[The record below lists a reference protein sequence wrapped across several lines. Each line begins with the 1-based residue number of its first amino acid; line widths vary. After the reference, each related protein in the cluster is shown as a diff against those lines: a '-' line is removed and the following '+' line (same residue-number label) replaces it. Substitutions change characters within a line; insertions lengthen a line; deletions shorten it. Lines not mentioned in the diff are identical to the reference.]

1 MAWSKDS
8 IVHLLV
14 VDSTNCYVRDE
25 AVALWQNRGI
35 SDFAVVTAGH
45 QTAGRGQRGNTW
57 NSNAGE
63 NLLFSILVRP
73 GETLEVSKQF
83 LLSQAVALSIHD
95 AMKCH
100 GIDTQLKWPNDIY
113 AGNRKLA
120 GILLEL
126 DYSGAFV
133 EQAIIG
139 IGLNVN
145 QENFPP
151 MDRTPVSMK
160 MMRKAENGKRKTE
173 NGKLL
178 PMSETESLLSHFTA
192 ETRVSVACDDGNFSS
207 PKECD
212 KVASKQVKARLKQ
225 ETGNRKQR
233 EDFILDDVLAT
244 ILDLFEHYYTEMRFG
259 NRDAIAAE
267 YKRVLLGMN
276 ERHTFIDKD
285 GHFEAVIQDIE
296 SDGHL
301 ILRRNDGS
309 TGRYAFKEVE
319 MVLF

>member
-1 MAWSKDS
+1 MAWNKDS
-8 IVHLLV
+8 IVHLLE
-14 VDSTNCYVRDE
+14 VDSTNRYVRDE
-25 AVALWQNRGI
+25 AAALWKNRGTG
-35 SDFAVVTAGH
+35 DFAVVAAGH

-151 MDRTPVSMK
+151 MDRVPVSMK
-160 MMRKAENGKRKTE
+160 MLRKR
-173 NGKLL
+173 
-178 PMSETESLLSHFTA
+178 
-192 ETRVSVACDDGNFSS
+192 
-207 PKECD
+207 
-212 KVASKQVKARLKQ
+212 
-225 ETGNRKQR
+225 
-233 EDFILDDVLAT
+233 DFILDDALAT

-259 NRDAIAAE
+259 NRDAIVAE

-276 ERHTFIDKD
+276 ERHTFIDCNGRFD
-285 GHFEAVIQDIE
+285 AVIQDIE

-301 ILRRNDGS
+301 LLQRNDGS

>member
-1 MAWSKDS
+1 MAWNKDS
-8 IVHLLV
+8 IVHLLE
-14 VDSTNCYVRDE
+14 VDSTNRYVRDE
-25 AVALWQNRGI
+25 AAALWQNRGTG
-35 SDFAVVTAGH
+35 DFAVVAAGH

-100 GIDTQLKWPNDIY
+100 GIDTRLKWPNDIY
-113 AGNRKLA
+113 AGSRKLA

-151 MDRTPVSMK
+151 MDRVPVSMK
-160 MMRKAENGKRKTE
+160 MLRKR
-173 NGKLL
+173 
-178 PMSETESLLSHFTA
+178 
-192 ETRVSVACDDGNFSS
+192 
-207 PKECD
+207 
-212 KVASKQVKARLKQ
+212 
-225 ETGNRKQR
+225 
-233 EDFILDDVLAT
+233 DFILDDVLAT

-276 ERHTFIDKD
+276 ERHTFFDRD
-285 GHFEAVIQDIE
+285 GHFDAVIQDVE

-319 MVLF
+319 MVL

>member
-1 MAWSKDS
+1 MVWNNES
-8 IVHLLV
+8 IIRLAT
-14 VDSTNCYVRDE
+14 VDSTNRYMRDNASE
-25 AVALWQNRGI
+25 LWSKHGE
-35 SDFAVVTAGH
+35 SGFVVVTAGH

-113 AGNRKLA
+113 AGSRKLA

-145 QENFPP
+145 QEGFPP
-151 MDRTPVSMK
+151 MDRVPVSMK
-160 MMRKAENGKRKTE
+160 MLWKR
-173 NGKLL
+173 
-178 PMSETESLLSHFTA
+178 
-192 ETRVSVACDDGNFSS
+192 
-207 PKECD
+207 
-212 KVASKQVKARLKQ
+212 
-225 ETGNRKQR
+225 
-233 EDFILDDVLAT
+233 DFILDDVLAT

-276 ERHTFIDKD
+276 ERHTFFDRD
-285 GHFEAVIQDIE
+285 GHFDAVIQDVE

-319 MVLF
+319 MVL

>member
-1 MAWSKDS
+1 MAWNKDS
-8 IVHLLV
+8 IVHLLE
-14 VDSTNCYVRDE
+14 VDSTNRYVRDE
-25 AVALWQNRGI
+25 AAALWQNRGTC
-35 SDFAVVTAGH
+35 DFAVVAAGH

-73 GETLEVSKQF
+73 GETLEVSRQF

-100 GIDTQLKWPNDIY
+100 GIDTRLKWPNDIY
-113 AGNRKLA
+113 AGSRKLA

-151 MDRTPVSMK
+151 MNRVPVSMK
-160 MMRKAENGKRKTE
+160 MLRKR
-173 NGKLL
+173 
-178 PMSETESLLSHFTA
+178 
-192 ETRVSVACDDGNFSS
+192 
-207 PKECD
+207 
-212 KVASKQVKARLKQ
+212 
-225 ETGNRKQR
+225 
-233 EDFILDDVLAT
+233 DFILDDVLAT

-276 ERHTFIDKD
+276 ERHTFIDRD
-285 GHFEAVIQDIE
+285 GHFDAVIQDIE

-301 ILRRNDGS
+301 ILQRTDGS
-309 TGRYAFKEVE
+309 TRRYAFKEVE
-319 MVLF
+319 MVL

>member
-8 IVHLLV
+8 IVHLLE
-14 VDSTNCYVRDE
+14 VDSTNRYVRDE
-25 AVALWQNRGI
+25 AAALWQNRGI
-35 SDFAVVTAGH
+35 NDFAVVSAGL

-57 NSNAGE
+57 SSNAGE
-63 NLLFSILVRP
+63 NLLFSILARP
-73 GETLEVSKQF
+73 GESLKVTEQF

-95 AMKCH
+95 AMKCY
-100 GIDTQLKWPNDIY
+100 GIDTLLKWPNDIY
-113 AGNRKLA
+113 AGSRKLA

-145 QENFPP
+145 QEGFPP
-151 MDRTPVSMK
+151 MDRVPVSMK
-160 MMRKAENGKRKTE
+160 MLWKR
-173 NGKLL
+173 
-178 PMSETESLLSHFTA
+178 
-192 ETRVSVACDDGNFSS
+192 
-207 PKECD
+207 
-212 KVASKQVKARLKQ
+212 
-225 ETGNRKQR
+225 
-233 EDFILDDVLAT
+233 DFILDDVLAT

-276 ERHTFIDKD
+276 ERRTFIDGVGRFD
-285 GHFEAVIQDIE
+285 AVIQDIE

-301 ILRRNDGS
+301 ILQRNDGS
-309 TGRYAFKEVE
+309 TGRYAFKEVD
-319 MVLF
+319 MVL

>member
-1 MAWSKDS
+1 MAWSKDT
-8 IVHLLV
+8 IVHLLE
-14 VDSTNCYVRDE
+14 VDSTNRYVRDE
-25 AVALWQNRGI
+25 AAALWQNRGI
-35 SDFAVVTAGH
+35 NDFAVVSAGL

-57 NSNAGE
+57 SSNAGE

-95 AMKCH
+95 AMKCY

-113 AGNRKLA
+113 VGKRKLA

-126 DYSGAFV
+126 DYAGAFV

-139 IGLNVN
+139 IGVNVN
-145 QENFPP
+145 QENFPT
-151 MDRTPVSMK
+151 MDRTPISMK
-160 MMRKAENGKRKTE
+160 MLRKR
-173 NGKLL
+173 
-178 PMSETESLLSHFTA
+178 
-192 ETRVSVACDDGNFSS
+192 
-207 PKECD
+207 
-212 KVASKQVKARLKQ
+212 
-225 ETGNRKQR
+225 
-233 EDFILDDVLAT
+233 DFILDDALAT

-276 ERHTFIDKD
+276 ERHTFIDGVGRFD
-285 GHFEAVIQDIE
+285 AVIQDIE

-319 MVLF
+319 MVL

>member
-1 MAWSKDS
+1 MAWNKDS
-8 IVHLLV
+8 IVHLLE
-14 VDSTNCYVRDE
+14 VDSTNRYVRDE
-25 AVALWQNRGI
+25 AAALWQNRGI

-57 NSNAGE
+57 NSNADE

-83 LLSQAVALSIHD
+83 LLSQTVAMSIHD
-95 AMKCH
+95 AMKCY
-100 GIDTQLKWPNDIY
+100 GIETRLKWPNDIY

-160 MMRKAENGKRKTE
+160 MLRKRD
-173 NGKLL
+173 
-178 PMSETESLLSHFTA
+178 FT
-192 ETRVSVACDDGNFSS
+192 
-207 PKECD
+207 
-212 KVASKQVKARLKQ
+212 
-225 ETGNRKQR
+225 
-233 EDFILDDVLAT
+233 LDDVLAT

-276 ERHTFIDKD
+276 ERHTFIDRD
-285 GHFEAVIQDIE
+285 GHFDAVIQDVE

-301 ILRRNDGS
+301 ILLRNDGS

-319 MVLF
+319 MVL

>member
-8 IVHLLV
+8 IVHLLE
-14 VDSTNCYVRDE
+14 VDSTNRYVRDE
-25 AVALWQNRGI
+25 AAALWQNRGI

-63 NLLFSILVRP
+63 NLLFSIHVRP

-95 AMKCH
+95 AMKCY
-100 GIDTQLKWPNDIY
+100 GIDTLLKWPNDIY
-113 AGNRKLA
+113 ASNRKLA

-145 QENFPP
+145 QEGFPP

-160 MMRKAENGKRKTE
+160 MLRKRD
-173 NGKLL
+173 
-178 PMSETESLLSHFTA
+178 FT
-192 ETRVSVACDDGNFSS
+192 
-207 PKECD
+207 
-212 KVASKQVKARLKQ
+212 
-225 ETGNRKQR
+225 
-233 EDFILDDVLAT
+233 LDDVLAT
-244 ILDLFEHYYTEMRFG
+244 ILDLFEHYYTELRFG

-276 ERHTFIDKD
+276 ERHTFIDRD
-285 GHFEAVIQDIE
+285 GRFDAVIQDIE

-301 ILRRNDGS
+301 LLLRNDGS

-319 MVLF
+319 MVL

>member
-1 MAWSKDS
+1 MALNKYQ
-8 IVHLLV
+8 IVRLAT
-14 VDSTNCYVRDE
+14 VDSTNRHARDE
-25 AVALWQNRGI
+25 AAALWKNRGTC
-35 SDFAVVTAGH
+35 DFAVVTAGH

-57 NSNAGE
+57 NSNADE
-63 NLLFSILVRP
+63 NLLLSIIVRP

-83 LLSQAVALSIHD
+83 LLSQAVTLSIHD

-113 AGNRKLA
+113 VGNRKLA

-126 DYSGAFV
+126 DYAGAFV

-160 MMRKAENGKRKTE
+160 MLRKR
-173 NGKLL
+173 
-178 PMSETESLLSHFTA
+178 
-192 ETRVSVACDDGNFSS
+192 
-207 PKECD
+207 
-212 KVASKQVKARLKQ
+212 
-225 ETGNRKQR
+225 
-233 EDFILDDVLAT
+233 DFILDDVLAAV
-244 ILDLFEHYYTEMRFG
+244 LDLFEYYYTEMRFG

-276 ERHTFIDKD
+276 ERHTFSDRD
-285 GHFEAVIQDIE
+285 GHFDAVIQDVE

-301 ILRRNDGS
+301 ILLRNDGS

>member
-8 IVHLLV
+8 IVHLLE
-14 VDSTNCYVRDE
+14 VDSTNRYVRDE
-25 AVALWQNRGI
+25 AAALWQNRGI

-63 NLLFSILVRP
+63 NLLFSIHVRP

-95 AMKCH
+95 AMKCY
-100 GIDTQLKWPNDIY
+100 GIDTLLKWPNDIY
-113 AGNRKLA
+113 ASNRKLA

-145 QENFPP
+145 QEGFPP

-160 MMRKAENGKRKTE
+160 MLRKRD
-173 NGKLL
+173 
-178 PMSETESLLSHFTA
+178 FT
-192 ETRVSVACDDGNFSS
+192 
-207 PKECD
+207 
-212 KVASKQVKARLKQ
+212 
-225 ETGNRKQR
+225 
-233 EDFILDDVLAT
+233 LDDVLAT
-244 ILDLFEHYYTEMRFG
+244 ILDLFEHYYTELRFG

-276 ERHTFIDKD
+276 ERHTFIDRD
-285 GHFEAVIQDIE
+285 GRFDAVIQDIE

-319 MVLF
+319 MVL

>member
-8 IVHLLV
+8 IVRLNT
-14 VDSTNCYVRDE
+14 VDSTNRYVRDE
-25 AVALWQNRGI
+25 AAALWQNRGI

-95 AMKCH
+95 AMKCY
-100 GIDTQLKWPNDIY
+100 GIDTRLKWPNDIY
-113 AGNRKLA
+113 ASNRKLA

-133 EQAIIG
+133 EQSIIG

-145 QENFPP
+145 QEDFPP

-160 MMRKAENGKRKTE
+160 MLRERD
-173 NGKLL
+173 
-178 PMSETESLLSHFTA
+178 FT
-192 ETRVSVACDDGNFSS
+192 
-207 PKECD
+207 
-212 KVASKQVKARLKQ
+212 
-225 ETGNRKQR
+225 
-233 EDFILDDVLAT
+233 LDDVLAT
-244 ILDLFEHYYTEMRFG
+244 VLDFFEQYYTELRFG
-259 NRDAIAAE
+259 HRDAIAAE

-276 ERHTFIDKD
+276 ERHTFIDRD
-285 GHFEAVIQDIE
+285 GHFDAVIQDVE

-301 ILRRNDGS
+301 ILRRNDGC

-319 MVLF
+319 MVL

>member
-1 MAWSKDS
+1 MAWNKDS
-8 IVHLLV
+8 IVHLLE
-14 VDSTNCYVRDE
+14 VDSTNRYVRDE
-25 AVALWQNRGI
+25 AAALWQNRGI

-95 AMKCH
+95 AMKCY
-100 GIDTQLKWPNDIY
+100 GIDTKLKWPNDIY

-145 QENFPP
+145 QEGFPP

-160 MMRKAENGKRKTE
+160 MLRKR
-173 NGKLL
+173 
-178 PMSETESLLSHFTA
+178 
-192 ETRVSVACDDGNFSS
+192 
-207 PKECD
+207 
-212 KVASKQVKARLKQ
+212 
-225 ETGNRKQR
+225 
-233 EDFILDDVLAT
+233 DFILDDVLAT

-276 ERHTFIDKD
+276 ERHTFIDRD
-285 GHFEAVIQDIE
+285 GHFDAVIQDIE

-319 MVLF
+319 MVIF

>member
-1 MAWSKDS
+1 MAWNKDS
-8 IVHLLV
+8 IVHLLE
-14 VDSTNCYVRDE
+14 VDSTNRYVRDE
-25 AVALWQNRGI
+25 ADALWQNRGI

-83 LLSQAVALSIHD
+83 LLSQAVALCIHD
-95 AMKCH
+95 AMKCY
-100 GIDTQLKWPNDIY
+100 GIDTRLKWPNDIY

-126 DYSGAFV
+126 DYAGAFV

-151 MDRTPVSMK
+151 MDRVPVSMK
-160 MMRKAENGKRKTE
+160 MLWNAENGKRKTE
-173 NGKLL
+173 NGK
-178 PMSETESLLSHFTA
+178 
-192 ETRVSVACDDGNFSS
+192 
-207 PKECD
+207 
-212 KVASKQVKARLKQ
+212 
-225 ETGNRKQR
+225 QR
-233 EDFILDDVLAT
+233 QDLILDDVLDAV
-244 ILDLFEHYYTEMRFG
+244 LHSFERYYNELRYS
-259 NRDAIAAE
+259 NREAIATE
-267 YKRVLLGMN
+267 YGKLLLGIDEVHN
-276 ERHTFIDKD
+276 FIDKD
-285 GHFEAVIQDIE
+285 GHFEAVIQGVE

-319 MVLF
+319 IVLF

>member
-8 IVHLLV
+8 IVHLLE
-14 VDSTNCYVRDE
+14 VDSTNRYVRDE
-25 AVALWQNRGI
+25 AAALWQNRGI
-35 SDFAVVTAGH
+35 NDFAVVSAGL

-57 NSNAGE
+57 SSNAGE

-73 GETLEVSKQF
+73 GESLKVIEQF

-95 AMKCH
+95 AMKCY
-100 GIDTQLKWPNDIY
+100 GIDTLLKWPNDIY
-113 AGNRKLA
+113 AGSRKLA

-145 QENFPP
+145 QEGFPP
-151 MDRTPVSMK
+151 MDRVPVSMK
-160 MMRKAENGKRKTE
+160 MLWKTENGKRKTE
-173 NGKLL
+173 NGKPRQDL
-178 PMSETESLLSHFTA
+178 
-192 ETRVSVACDDGNFSS
+192 
-207 PKECD
+207 
-212 KVASKQVKARLKQ
+212 
-225 ETGNRKQR
+225 
-233 EDFILDDVLAT
+233 ILDDVLAT

-276 ERHTFIDKD
+276 ERHTFIDRVGRFD
-285 GHFEAVIQDIE
+285 AVIQDIE

-319 MVLF
+319 MVL

>member
-1 MAWSKDS
+1 MVWNNES
-8 IVHLLV
+8 IIRLAT
-14 VDSTNCYVRDE
+14 VDSTNRYMRDNASE
-25 AVALWQNRGI
+25 LWSKHGE
-35 SDFAVVTAGH
+35 SGFVVVTAGH

-160 MMRKAENGKRKTE
+160 MLRKR
-173 NGKLL
+173 
-178 PMSETESLLSHFTA
+178 
-192 ETRVSVACDDGNFSS
+192 
-207 PKECD
+207 
-212 KVASKQVKARLKQ
+212 
-225 ETGNRKQR
+225 
-233 EDFILDDVLAT
+233 DFILDDVLAT

-276 ERHTFIDKD
+276 ERHTFFDRD
-285 GHFEAVIQDIE
+285 GHFDAVIQDVE

-319 MVLF
+319 MVL

>member
-8 IVHLLV
+8 IVHLLE
-14 VDSTNCYVRDE
+14 VDSTNRYVRDE

-35 SDFAVVTAGH
+35 NDFAVVSAGL

-57 NSNAGE
+57 SSNASE

-73 GETLEVSKQF
+73 GETLEVSRQF

-95 AMKCH
+95 AMKCY
-100 GIDTQLKWPNDIY
+100 GIDTLLKWPNDIY
-113 AGNRKLA
+113 AGSRKLA

-145 QENFPP
+145 QEGFPP
-151 MDRTPVSMK
+151 MDRVPVSMK
-160 MMRKAENGKRKTE
+160 MLWKR
-173 NGKLL
+173 
-178 PMSETESLLSHFTA
+178 
-192 ETRVSVACDDGNFSS
+192 
-207 PKECD
+207 
-212 KVASKQVKARLKQ
+212 
-225 ETGNRKQR
+225 
-233 EDFILDDVLAT
+233 DFILDDVLAT

-259 NRDAIAAE
+259 NRDAIVAE

-276 ERHTFIDKD
+276 ERHTFIDRV
-285 GHFEAVIQDIE
+285 GHFDAVIQDIE

-301 ILRRNDGS
+301 ILLRNDGS

-319 MVLF
+319 MVL

>member
-8 IVHLLV
+8 IGHLLE
-14 VDSTNCYVRDE
+14 VDSTNRYVRDE
-25 AVALWQNRGI
+25 AAALWKNRGI
-35 SDFAVVTAGH
+35 SDFAVVSAGH
-45 QTAGRGQRGNTW
+45 QAAGRGQRGNTW
-57 NSNAGE
+57 SSNAGE

-83 LLSQAVALSIHD
+83 LLSQAVALSLHE
-95 AMKCH
+95 AMLH
-100 GIDTQLKWPNDIY
+100 FGIETRLKWPNDIY
-113 AGNRKLA
+113 VGKRKLA

-126 DYSGAFV
+126 DYAGAFV

-139 IGLNVN
+139 IGVNVN
-145 QENFPP
+145 QENFPT

-160 MMRKAENGKRKTE
+160 MLRKR
-173 NGKLL
+173 
-178 PMSETESLLSHFTA
+178 
-192 ETRVSVACDDGNFSS
+192 
-207 PKECD
+207 
-212 KVASKQVKARLKQ
+212 
-225 ETGNRKQR
+225 
-233 EDFILDDVLAT
+233 DFILDDALAT

-276 ERHTFIDKD
+276 ERHTFIDGVGRFD
-285 GHFEAVIQDIE
+285 AVIQDIE

-319 MVLF
+319 MVL

>member
-1 MAWSKDS
+1 MAWNKDS
-8 IVHLLV
+8 IVHLLE
-14 VDSTNCYVRDE
+14 VDSTNRYVRDE

-35 SDFAVVTAGH
+35 NDFAVVSAGL

-57 NSNAGE
+57 SSNAGE

-95 AMKCH
+95 AMKCY
-100 GIDTQLKWPNDIY
+100 GVDTRLKWPNDIY
-113 AGNRKLA
+113 AGSRKLA

-145 QENFPP
+145 QEGFPP
-151 MDRTPVSMK
+151 MDRVPVSMK
-160 MMRKAENGKRKTE
+160 MLRKR
-173 NGKLL
+173 
-178 PMSETESLLSHFTA
+178 
-192 ETRVSVACDDGNFSS
+192 
-207 PKECD
+207 
-212 KVASKQVKARLKQ
+212 
-225 ETGNRKQR
+225 
-233 EDFILDDVLAT
+233 DFILDDVLAT

-276 ERHTFIDKD
+276 ERHTFIDRD
-285 GHFEAVIQDIE
+285 GHFDAVIQDVE

-319 MVLF
+319 MVL

>member
-8 IVHLLV
+8 IVHLLE
-14 VDSTNCYVRDE
+14 VDSTNRYVRDE
-25 AVALWQNRGI
+25 AAALWQNRGI

-100 GIDTQLKWPNDIY
+100 GIETQLNWQTDIY

-120 GILLEL
+120 GIRLEL
-126 DYSGAFV
+126 DYSGTFV

-145 QENFPP
+145 QEGFPP
-151 MDRTPVSMK
+151 MDRVPVSMK
-160 MMRKAENGKRKTE
+160 MVLKKEFAVESVLHNVLDKFKERYTQLCNGK
-173 NGKLL
+173 
-178 PMSETESLLSHFTA
+178 S
-192 ETRVSVACDDGNFSS
+192 
-207 PKECD
+207 
-212 KVASKQVKARLKQ
+212 
-225 ETGNRKQR
+225 
-233 EDFILDDVLAT
+233 
-244 ILDLFEHYYTEMRFG
+244 
-259 NRDAIAAE
+259 DAIATE
-267 YKRVLLGMN
+267 YSHLLLGIGEM
-276 ERHTFIDKD
+276 RTFIDKD
-285 GHFEAVIQDIE
+285 GHFEAVIQGVE

-301 ILRRNDGS
+301 ILQRTDGGM
-309 TGRYAFKEVE
+309 GRYAFKEVE
-319 MVLF
+319 MVIF

>member
-1 MAWSKDS
+1 MVWNNES
-8 IVHLLV
+8 IIRLTT
-14 VDSTNCYVRDE
+14 VDSTNRYMRDNASE
-25 AVALWQNRGI
+25 LWSKHGE
-35 SDFAVVTAGH
+35 SGFVVVTAGH

-83 LLSQAVALSIHD
+83 LLSQAVALSLHE
-95 AMKCH
+95 AMLH
-100 GIDTQLKWPNDIY
+100 FGIETRLKWPNDIY
-113 AGNRKLA
+113 VGKRKLA

-126 DYSGAFV
+126 DYAGAFV

-139 IGLNVN
+139 IGVNVN
-145 QENFPP
+145 QENFPT
-151 MDRTPVSMK
+151 MDRVPVSMK
-160 MMRKAENGKRKTE
+160 MLRKTENGKRKTE
-173 NGKLL
+173 N
-178 PMSETESLLSHFTA
+178 E
-192 ETRVSVACDDGNFSS
+192 
-207 PKECD
+207 
-212 KVASKQVKARLKQ
+212 
-225 ETGNRKQR
+225 KQR
-233 EDFILDDVLAT
+233 QDLILDDVLAT
-244 ILDLFEHYYTEMRFG
+244 ILDLFEHYYTEMRLG

-276 ERHTFIDKD
+276 ERHTFFDRD
-285 GHFEAVIQDIE
+285 GHFDAVIQDVE

-319 MVLF
+319 MVL

>member
-1 MAWSKDS
+1 MAWNKDS
-8 IVHLLV
+8 IVHLLE
-14 VDSTNCYVRDE
+14 VDSTNRYVRDE
-25 AVALWQNRGI
+25 AAALWQNRGI

-113 AGNRKLA
+113 AGSRKLA

-145 QENFPP
+145 QEGFPP
-151 MDRTPVSMK
+151 MDRVPVSMK
-160 MMRKAENGKRKTE
+160 MLRKR
-173 NGKLL
+173 
-178 PMSETESLLSHFTA
+178 
-192 ETRVSVACDDGNFSS
+192 
-207 PKECD
+207 
-212 KVASKQVKARLKQ
+212 
-225 ETGNRKQR
+225 
-233 EDFILDDVLAT
+233 DFILDDVLAT

-276 ERHTFIDKD
+276 ERHTFIDGVGRFD
-285 GHFEAVIQDIE
+285 AVIQDIE

-301 ILRRNDGS
+301 ILRRTDGS
-309 TGRYAFKEVE
+309 TGRYAFKEVK

>member
-8 IVHLLV
+8 IVHLLE
-14 VDSTNCYVRDE
+14 VDSTNRYVRDE
-25 AVALWQNRGI
+25 AAALWQNRGI

-73 GETLEVSKQF
+73 GETLEVSRQF

-100 GIDTQLKWPNDIY
+100 GIETQLKWPNDIY
-113 AGNRKLA
+113 AGSRKLA

-145 QENFPP
+145 QENFPT
-151 MDRTPVSMK
+151 MDRIPVSMK
-160 MMRKAENGKRKTE
+160 ILRKR
-173 NGKLL
+173 
-178 PMSETESLLSHFTA
+178 
-192 ETRVSVACDDGNFSS
+192 
-207 PKECD
+207 
-212 KVASKQVKARLKQ
+212 
-225 ETGNRKQR
+225 
-233 EDFILDDVLAT
+233 DFILDDVLAT
-244 ILDLFEHYYTEMRFG
+244 ILDLFEHYYTELRFG

-276 ERHTFIDKD
+276 ERHTFFDRD
-285 GHFEAVIQDIE
+285 GHFDAVIQDVE

-319 MVLF
+319 MVL

>member
-1 MAWSKDS
+1 MVWNNES
-8 IVHLLV
+8 IIRLAT
-14 VDSTNCYVRDE
+14 VDSTNRYMRDNASE
-25 AVALWQNRGI
+25 LWSKHGA
-35 SDFAVVTAGH
+35 SGFVVVTAGH

-113 AGNRKLA
+113 AGSRKLA

-145 QENFPP
+145 QEGFPP
-151 MDRTPVSMK
+151 MDRVPVSMK
-160 MMRKAENGKRKTE
+160 MLWKR
-173 NGKLL
+173 
-178 PMSETESLLSHFTA
+178 
-192 ETRVSVACDDGNFSS
+192 
-207 PKECD
+207 
-212 KVASKQVKARLKQ
+212 
-225 ETGNRKQR
+225 
-233 EDFILDDVLAT
+233 DFILDDVLAT

-276 ERHTFIDKD
+276 ERHTFFDRD
-285 GHFEAVIQDIE
+285 GHFDAVIQDVE

-301 ILRRNDGS
+301 ILRRNNGS

-319 MVLF
+319 MVL

>member
-1 MAWSKDS
+1 MAWNKDS
-8 IVHLLV
+8 IVHLLE
-14 VDSTNCYVRDE
+14 VDSTNRYVRDE

-35 SDFAVVTAGH
+35 NDFAVVSAGL

-57 NSNAGE
+57 SSNAGE

-95 AMKCH
+95 AMKCY
-100 GIDTQLKWPNDIY
+100 GVDTRLKWPNDIY
-113 AGNRKLA
+113 AGSRKLA

-145 QENFPP
+145 QEGFPP
-151 MDRTPVSMK
+151 MDRVPVSMK
-160 MMRKAENGKRKTE
+160 MLRKR
-173 NGKLL
+173 
-178 PMSETESLLSHFTA
+178 
-192 ETRVSVACDDGNFSS
+192 
-207 PKECD
+207 
-212 KVASKQVKARLKQ
+212 
-225 ETGNRKQR
+225 
-233 EDFILDDVLAT
+233 DFILDDVLAT

-267 YKRVLLGMN
+267 YKRVLLGMD
-276 ERHTFIDKD
+276 ERHTFIDGVGRFD
-285 GHFEAVIQDIE
+285 AVIQDVE

-319 MVLF
+319 MVL

>member
-8 IVHLLV
+8 IVHLLE
-14 VDSTNCYVRDE
+14 VDSTNRYVRDE
-25 AVALWQNRGI
+25 AAALWQNRGI

-95 AMKCH
+95 AMKCY
-100 GIDTQLKWPNDIY
+100 GIDTLLKWPNDIY
-113 AGNRKLA
+113 ASNRKLA

-145 QENFPP
+145 QEGFPP

-160 MMRKAENGKRKTE
+160 MLRKRD
-173 NGKLL
+173 
-178 PMSETESLLSHFTA
+178 FT
-192 ETRVSVACDDGNFSS
+192 
-207 PKECD
+207 
-212 KVASKQVKARLKQ
+212 
-225 ETGNRKQR
+225 
-233 EDFILDDVLAT
+233 LDDVLAT
-244 ILDLFEHYYTEMRFG
+244 ILDLFEHYYTELRFR

-276 ERHTFIDKD
+276 ERHTFIDRD
-285 GHFEAVIQDIE
+285 GRFDAVIQDIE

>member
-1 MAWSKDS
+1 MVWNNES
-8 IVHLLV
+8 IIRLAT
-14 VDSTNCYVRDE
+14 VDSTNRYMRDNASE
-25 AVALWQNRGI
+25 LWSKHGE
-35 SDFAVVTAGH
+35 SGFVVVTAGH

-113 AGNRKLA
+113 AGSRKLA

-145 QENFPP
+145 QEGFPP
-151 MDRTPVSMK
+151 MDRVPVSMK
-160 MMRKAENGKRKTE
+160 MLWKR
-173 NGKLL
+173 
-178 PMSETESLLSHFTA
+178 
-192 ETRVSVACDDGNFSS
+192 
-207 PKECD
+207 
-212 KVASKQVKARLKQ
+212 
-225 ETGNRKQR
+225 
-233 EDFILDDVLAT
+233 DFILDDVLAT

-276 ERHTFIDKD
+276 ERHTFFDRD
-285 GHFEAVIQDIE
+285 GHFDAVIQDVE